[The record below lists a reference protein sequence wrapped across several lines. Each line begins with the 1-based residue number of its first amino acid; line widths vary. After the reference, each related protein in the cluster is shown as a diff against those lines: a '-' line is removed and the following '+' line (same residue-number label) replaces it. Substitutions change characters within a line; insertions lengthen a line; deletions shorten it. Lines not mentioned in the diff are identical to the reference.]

1 MTTIIDGKAIA
12 KKIEQDVQKR
22 VNVLRQ
28 KGISPKLHVILVGDN
43 QASQTYTHTKA
54 KAAER
59 VGIDFTLHNFPATIS
74 EDDLIASLQKIQAD
88 GTVSGLIIQIPLPEH
103 LYTEKVINSIN
114 PKIDIDCLTNTNLG
128 RLVMNQPLFTPPTP
142 TAALRILDEIAFNPK
157 GKNITIIGTGALV
170 GKPLAIMLINAGAS
184 VTTINSRT
192 TNSKEKCLS
201 ADVIISGVGKKN
213 IVTKDMIKKDAVVI
227 GVGVEF
233 AEKKVYGD
241 IDVKQVLKV
250 ARFVTPTIGG
260 VGPLTVSHLLRN
272 TVVCAQHKV

>member
-114 PKIDIDCLTNTNLG
+114 PEIDIDCLTNTNLG

-213 IVTKDMIKKDAVVI
+213 IVTAAMVKPGAIVIDTGFVYENGILSGDVDFDAIKDITSYI
-227 GVGVEF
+227 
-233 AEKKVYGD
+233 
-241 IDVKQVLKV
+241 
-250 ARFVTPTIGG
+250 TPTPGG
-260 VGPLTVSHLLRN
+260 VGPITVAELLLN
-272 TVVCAQHKV
+272 TVKSAELN

>member
-213 IVTKDMIKKDAVVI
+213 IVTAAMVKPGAIVIDTGFVYENGILSGDVDFDAIKDITSYI
-227 GVGVEF
+227 
-233 AEKKVYGD
+233 
-241 IDVKQVLKV
+241 
-250 ARFVTPTIGG
+250 TPTPGG
-260 VGPLTVSHLLRN
+260 VGPITVAELLLN
-272 TVVCAQHKV
+272 TVKSAELN

>member
-213 IVTKDMIKKDAVVI
+213 IVTAAMVKPGAIVIDTGFVYENGILSGDVDFDAIKDITSCI
-227 GVGVEF
+227 
-233 AEKKVYGD
+233 
-241 IDVKQVLKV
+241 
-250 ARFVTPTIGG
+250 TPTPGG
-260 VGPLTVSHLLRN
+260 VGPITVAELLLN
-272 TVVCAQHKV
+272 TVKSAELN

>member
-213 IVTKDMIKKDAVVI
+213 IVTAAMVKPGAIVIDTGFVYENGILSGDVDFDAIKDITSYI
-227 GVGVEF
+227 
-233 AEKKVYGD
+233 
-241 IDVKQVLKV
+241 
-250 ARFVTPTIGG
+250 TPTPGG
-260 VGPLTVSHLLRN
+260 VGPITVAELLLN
-272 TVVCAQHKV
+272 TVKSAELK